1 MPLLIYRHLHGEE
14 RFNLFKNLTILGSD
28 ATSDIQLAQEGV
40 APEHAHILRNADG
53 SFTVASLGRGKAIHI
68 NGVKQKK
75 VILQEGDSVQVGKA
89 NLMFFERE
97 PRPLAATGADFD
109 ELNAFRQVVGFSDR
123 ILRAQNP
130 EQLLEALIDE
140 LIESLG
146 ASRGFL
152 ILFEAGE
159 PEVKV
164 ARGLHKGDLSPEI
177 SKCSD
182 AILQQVL
189 KSGEPVIVEDALH
202 DANFSSSV
210 SVMNLRIASVLCI
223 PLREQGEL
231 TGLIYLGQDK
241 LTHAFTPK
249 KLEIA
254 TTFAAQAS
262 LLLMIKRQLGDL
274 EADRSRLSE
283 IVEARRFG
291 AMIGSCE
298 SMEKVYHRIRK
309 VAPTDISVLITGE
322 TGTGKELIAKEIHKT
337 SPRSEGPFIAINCGA
352 IPHELLESELFG
364 HLKGAF
370 TGATHDREGRFQQ
383 ADTGTLFLDEIGEMP
398 VHLQVKL
405 LRALQE
411 RQVMPVGGTKSKNV
425 DIRVLAATHKNLE
438 KAIETGSFREDLFY
452 RLNVVEIELPPL
464 RERGDDLML
473 LARFILKRARDE
485 YGSSVKDFAPRAVT
499 LMKNY
504 TWPGNV
510 RELENRVRKAAVL
523 CDGQVI
529 APEDLG
535 LSAEN
540 LKPLLPLAAAKE
552 EFQRDYV
559 NQVLER
565 FAGNRT
571 KAAEALGVDPRTI
584 FRHLEKEAER
594 SER

>member
-28 ATSDIQLAQEGV
+28 STSDIQLAQEGV

-140 LIESLG
+140 LIESLD

-164 ARGLHKGDLSPEI
+164 ARGLNKGDLSPEI

-411 RQVMPVGGTKSKNV
+411 RQVMPVGGTKPKNV

-438 KAIETGSFREDLFY
+438 KAIETGSFREDLYY

-535 LSAEN
+535 LSAES

-559 NQVLER
+559 NQVLDR

>member
-28 ATSDIQLAQEGV
+28 STSDIQLAQEGV

-164 ARGLHKGDLSPEI
+164 ARGLNKGDLSPEI

-411 RQVMPVGGTKSKNV
+411 RQVMPVGGTKPKNV

-438 KAIETGSFREDLFY
+438 KAIETGSFREDLYY

>member
-28 ATSDIQLAQEGV
+28 STSDIQLAQEGV

-164 ARGLHKGDLSPEI
+164 ARGLNKGDLSPEI

-411 RQVMPVGGTKSKNV
+411 RQVMPVGGTKPKDV

-438 KAIETGSFREDLFY
+438 KAIETGSFREDLYY

>member
-28 ATSDIQLAQEGV
+28 STSDIQLAQEGV

-249 KLEIA
+249 K
-254 TTFAAQAS
+254 T
-262 LLLMIKRQLGDL
+262 
-274 EADRSRLSE
+274 
-283 IVEARRFG
+283 
-291 AMIGSCE
+291 
-298 SMEKVYHRIRK
+298 
-309 VAPTDISVLITGE
+309 
-322 TGTGKELIAKEIHKT
+322 
-337 SPRSEGPFIAINCGA
+337 
-352 IPHELLESELFG
+352 
-364 HLKGAF
+364 
-370 TGATHDREGRFQQ
+370 
-383 ADTGTLFLDEIGEMP
+383 
-398 VHLQVKL
+398 
-405 LRALQE
+405 
-411 RQVMPVGGTKSKNV
+411 
-425 DIRVLAATHKNLE
+425 
-438 KAIETGSFREDLFY
+438 
-452 RLNVVEIELPPL
+452 
-464 RERGDDLML
+464 
-473 LARFILKRARDE
+473 
-485 YGSSVKDFAPRAVT
+485 
-499 LMKNY
+499 
-504 TWPGNV
+504 
-510 RELENRVRKAAVL
+510 
-523 CDGQVI
+523 
-529 APEDLG
+529 
-535 LSAEN
+535 
-540 LKPLLPLAAAKE
+540 
-552 EFQRDYV
+552 
-559 NQVLER
+559 
-565 FAGNRT
+565 
-571 KAAEALGVDPRTI
+571 
-584 FRHLEKEAER
+584 
-594 SER
+594 

>member
-14 RFNLFKNLTILGSD
+14 RFNLFKNLTVLGSASGGD
-28 ATSDIQLAQEGV
+28 VHLEQDGV
-40 APEHAHILRNADG
+40 AEEHAHILRNADG
-53 SFTVASLGRGKAIHI
+53 SFTIASLGRGKQVLV
-68 NGVKQKK
+68 NGVKEKK
-75 VILQEGDSVQVGKA
+75 ATLQEGDSIQIGRA

-97 PRPLAATGADFD
+97 PRAISQPAAEFD
-109 ELNAFRQVVGFSDR
+109 ELSAFRQVVTFSDR
-123 ILRAQNP
+123 ILRASHP
-130 EQLLEALIDE
+130 DQLLEELMDE
-140 LIESLG
+140 LIKTLS

-152 ILFEAGE
+152 ILFEAGQ

-164 ARGLHKGDLSPEI
+164 ARGLEKDELSPEI

-182 AILQQVL
+182 AILQKVL
-189 KSGEPVIVEDALH
+189 KTGEPIIVEDALH

-231 TGLIYLGQDK
+231 TGLIYLGQDN

-254 TTFAAQAS
+254 TTFAAQAA
-262 LLLMIKRQLGDL
+262 LLIMLKRQLGDL
-274 EADRSRLSE
+274 EADRTRLAQ

-291 AMIGSCE
+291 AMIGACE

-322 TGTGKELIAKEIHKT
+322 TGTGKELIAQEIHKS
-337 SPRSEGPFIAINCGA
+337 SPRASEPFVAINCGA
-352 IPHELLESELFG
+352 IPGELLESELFG
-364 HLKGAF
+364 HVKGAF
-370 TGATHDREGRFQQ
+370 TGASQDRAGRFQQ
-383 ADTGTLFLDEIGEMP
+383 AHGGTLFLDEIGEMP
-398 VHLQVKL
+398 IHLQVKI
-405 LRALQE
+405 LRAIQE
-411 RQVMPVGGTKSKNV
+411 KQVMPVGGIKTQNV
-425 DIRVLAATHKNLE
+425 DIRVLAATHRNLE
-438 KAIETGSFREDLFY
+438 SAIEAGEFREDLYY

-464 RERGDDLML
+464 RDRGEDLML
-473 LARFILKRARDE
+473 LARFMLKRARDE
-485 YGSSVKDFAPRAVT
+485 YGSNVKDFAPRAVS

-504 TWPGNV
+504 SWPGNV
-510 RELENRVRKAAVL
+510 RELENRVKKAAVL

-529 APEDLG
+529 SPEDLG
-535 LSAEN
+535 LSEAN
-540 LKPLLPLAAAKE
+540 LKPLLPLAAAKDA
-552 EFQRDYV
+552 FQRDYV

-594 SER
+594 GES